1 MRILFIVFKC
11 NFFKYS
17 ILFLV
22 LLVSAFSYSRDKL
35 DSLIV
40 TLEYKMDMRHSFD
53 TQKEDRIN
61 FLENE
66 SSQTLDLE
74 KKYLINRKI
83 IGEYKFYSFDKAL
96 EYIERNILIAEKLEN
111 DLYINES
118 KLILSLLLVESGRYK
133 ESVDALN
140 EIKRN
145 SLPKSLINDYY
156 LAFEEGYS
164 GLSYNTTV
172 KRSKEFYNQLYK
184 KYQDSLYSRLDPNSE
199 VSLRLKEKE
208 LRDNRMLDQAL
219 LINSRRLKNV
229 DAGSRAFSLI
239 SFERSLLFQL
249 KMDFVKQKEYL
260 ILSAISDIEASVK
273 DNASTSTL
281 AKILFEEGDID
292 RAHRY
297 INFSFD
303 DAIFYNSQLRF
314 VNIAN
319 SLPIITK
326 AYEERRAGQK
336 DKLEILL
343 GFISFLAIFLVIAIF
358 LIFKQIKKVS
368 QARNKLAA
376 ANNKLSEFNIQLNNS
391 NKDLKLIYKKLS
403 DSDKIKE
410 HYIGTFLNLYSEY
423 ITKLDVYR
431 KLVSKYVNSNQMNSL
446 LELSK
451 SKRFI
456 DDELEIFNKNFDRSF
471 LHIYPDFVK
480 SVNLLLKA
488 EYQIELSDPSKLNTE
503 LRIIALIKLGIT
515 SSSRISKILRYSVN
529 TIYNYRAGI
538 RNTAIDK
545 LTFEDMIKNIQ

>member
-1 MRILFIVFKC
+1 MIIPFNYKYFKC
-11 NFFKYS
+11 CV
-17 ILFLV
+17 FLCIV
-22 LLVSAFSYSRDKL
+22 LVTNFSYSRDKL
-35 DSLIV
+35 DSLLV
-40 TLEYKMDMRHSFD
+40 ALEYKMDMRDRFD
-53 TQKEDRIN
+53 KQKEDRIN

-66 SSQTLDLE
+66 SSQTLDID

-83 IGEYKFYSFDKAL
+83 IEEYKFYSFDKAL
-96 EYIERNILIAEKLEN
+96 EYIEKNILIAEKIEN
-111 DLYINES
+111 DLYVNES

-172 KRSKEFYNQLYK
+172 KRSKEYYNKLYK

-229 DAGSRAFSLI
+229 DVGSRAFSLI

-249 KMDFVKQKEYL
+249 NLDFVKQKEYL

-303 DAIFYNSQLRF
+303 DAMFYNSQLRF

-336 DKLEILL
+336 LKLEILL
-343 GFISFLAIFLVIAIF
+343 DSKFPFI
-358 LIFKQIKKVS
+358 
-368 QARNKLAA
+368 N
-376 ANNKLSEFNIQLNNS
+376 
-391 NKDLKLIYKKLS
+391 
-403 DSDKIKE
+403 
-410 HYIGTFLNLYSEY
+410 GEY
-423 ITKLDVYR
+423 
-431 KLVSKYVNSNQMNSL
+431 
-446 LELSK
+446 
-451 SKRFI
+451 
-456 DDELEIFNKNFDRSF
+456 
-471 LHIYPDFVK
+471 P
-480 SVNLLLKA
+480 
-488 EYQIELSDPSKLNTE
+488 LNT
-503 LRIIALIKLGIT
+503 LSTNRFVTGQRNSFPA
-515 SSSRISKILRYSVN
+515 ISN
-529 TIYNYRAGI
+529 
-538 RNTAIDK
+538 
-545 LTFEDMIKNIQ
+545 